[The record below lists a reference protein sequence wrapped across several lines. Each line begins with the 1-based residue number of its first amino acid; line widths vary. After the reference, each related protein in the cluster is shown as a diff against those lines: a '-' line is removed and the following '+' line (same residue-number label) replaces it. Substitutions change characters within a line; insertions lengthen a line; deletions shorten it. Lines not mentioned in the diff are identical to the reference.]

1 MNAYKMKKSQ
11 INTLKAAVLATLLL
25 PMASFA
31 ELKSMADEELAA
43 TQAQAGVNIGID
55 MKINVDKNTGNHSCP
70 ANSSD
75 CQFGIKLDNMNNPA
89 WLTLTGVSG
98 GVNIRKINVQS
109 STVGTGVNEK
119 EAIRIGF
126 DPSQKITF
134 TDFGFNSLRVA
145 KDTATIEG
153 YRTVLPYGGNAS
165 NALDAGRQAGL
176 LGVRI
181 NGDVAVSGAIK
192 MFNCGTC

>member
-11 INTLKAAVLATLLL
+11 INTLKTAVLAALLL
-25 PMASFA
+25 PVASFA

-55 MKINVDKNTGNHSCP
+55 MKINVNKDTGVRTCGNAAS
-70 ANSSD
+70 SSD

-134 TDFGFNSLRVA
+134 TDFGYSSLRVA
-145 KDTATIEG
+145 KDTAAAEG
-153 YRTVLPYGGNAS
+153 YRTVGAVGTAGT
-165 NALDAGRQAGL
+165 LDAGRQLGL
-176 LGVRI
+176 LGMRI